1 MPETISINEWDRLSS
16 KQKKAVTKINFIGT
30 KKVSDISHRPT
41 MAFATM
47 CKDEDHC
54 IGKTLNAVKDY
65 VDYVV
70 VADNGS
76 TDKTFDI
83 VRSFFKETGL
93 PGSWHVDE
101 WFGFDKNKT
110 LMMSYVKN
118 KTDYVIHLD
127 ADDFLEGNFKFD
139 FVDSGADK
147 YYVVNKRGGSK
158 YWCTVIYDNNLTWKF
173 CGVAHTIIRS
183 LEKNQVS
190 DVRISENLVWIDN
203 AGTGNRALDSDKF
216 LGDAIRL
223 KKQYKDTLIDDPDG
237 LNSRSVFYCAQSY
250 KNQGDK
256 YLVDSLRWYKKYMS
270 LKNTWFEEEYECQLA
285 IAEIKSR
292 LNHLPELGYAF
303 NNKNIEDEYL
313 KAISI
318 ISDRAE
324 AYFRLGKLYNHSKQF
339 RKGYNILHK
348 GKKVSLDLA
357 MKKYKLFIIQA
368 NYEYWFNDELSV
380 ACYYLNKKSEGINL
394 IEEVINNPDHA
405 NLRDNYQSNLK
416 HLNNLN

>member
-76 TDKTFDI
+76 TDTTFDI

-223 KKQYKDTLIDDPDG
+223 KKQYLKSMYNCAEYTTELHLI
-237 LNSRSVFYCAQSY
+237 
-250 KNQGDK
+250 
-256 YLVDSLRWYKKYMS
+256 
-270 LKNTWFEEEYECQLA
+270 
-285 IAEIKSR
+285 
-292 LNHLPELGYAF
+292 
-303 NNKNIEDEYL
+303 NI
-313 KAISI
+313 
-318 ISDRAE
+318 
-324 AYFRLGKLYNHSKQF
+324 
-339 RKGYNILHK
+339 
-348 GKKVSLDLA
+348 
-357 MKKYKLFIIQA
+357 
-368 NYEYWFNDELSV
+368 
-380 ACYYLNKKSEGINL
+380 
-394 IEEVINNPDHA
+394 
-405 NLRDNYQSNLK
+405 
-416 HLNNLN
+416 